1 MTEKTLSWRIQED
14 GISATAKMI
23 APAGEGRY
31 EWDVTLYRPDGRSMR
46 LHDYSGPDEPGALD
60 VLGAL
65 LSVASRVKGTDS
77 YEEWASEFAA
87 DPKDWQDRETYALQR
102 AETGKLRDFLGA
114 ESLEAYLHD
123 TEMDD

>member
-14 GISATAKMI
+14 GISATAEKTG
-23 APAGEGRY
+23 PADDDWY
-31 EWDVTLYRPDGRSMR
+31 EWDVALYRPDGRSMR
-46 LHDYSGPDEPGALD
+46 LHDYSGPDEPTALD
-60 VLGAL
+60 ALDAL

-77 YEEWASEFAA
+77 YEEWASEFAD

-102 AETGKLRDFLGA
+102 AETDKLRDFLGA